1 MFGNP
6 VGTTMTF
13 KPFASVFSTA
23 TNGKTSPDPG
33 AAAFWPAGFFTG
45 EAFVIMRASRIKPGA
60 RNRVIEAPLGRSA
73 RRFYRGPADHPKPP
87 GPPRREGPERAVSGP
102 LPTCGPIVQIQ
113 IAPASP
119 EFRRKGVEHV
129 LEPDSCPRARTSAR
143 IRPGL
148 LP

>member
-33 AAAFWPAGFFTG
+33 AAAFWPGGFFTG

-60 RNRVIEAPLGRSA
+60 RNRVIEAPLGRSP
-73 RRFYRGPADHPKPP
+73 RRFYRRPARPPKQG
-87 GPPRREGPERAVSGP
+87 GPPRREGPKGAFLGP
-102 LPTCGPIVQIQ
+102 FSTCGPIVKIQ
-113 IAPASP
+113 IDPASP

-129 LEPDSCPRARTSAR
+129 LEPDS
-143 IRPGL
+143 
-148 LP
+148 